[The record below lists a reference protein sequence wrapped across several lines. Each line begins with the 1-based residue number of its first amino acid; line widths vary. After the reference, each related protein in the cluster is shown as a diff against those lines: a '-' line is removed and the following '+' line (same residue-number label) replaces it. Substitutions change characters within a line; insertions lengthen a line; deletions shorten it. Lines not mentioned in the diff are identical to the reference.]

1 MKNARTGLILA
12 LLCACG
18 GGGTTSDATAT
29 GTVGATDA
37 TVGSTGGA
45 TTTGAAT
52 TTTASGS
59 ATGTGDAATT
69 TTTSGSTG
77 EPLTTGATT
86 AGTSDSST
94 GGSSTGS
101 SSTGETPGSTSTGGT
116 TGGGDALAI
125 SFGDILLY
133 SNCQPIVSPD
143 PIIGQ
148 WTVVFDNTAGAAEA
162 TADLLGAALIL
173 DPDGVPSEHPLM
185 VAPTGSGPV
194 PAGQI
199 VMQEQQKSKGLPIP
213 GCASCNKPYKLEL
226 VYLSAGVEVSAAHE
240 ATLDCVY

>member
-1 MKNARTGLILA
+1 MMNARTGLVLA

-29 GTVGATDA
+29 GTAGATDA
-37 TVGSTGGA
+37 TVGTTGGA
-45 TTTGAAT
+45 TTTSTAS
-52 TTTASGS
+52 TTASGS
-59 ATGTGDAATT
+59 ATGTGDAT

-77 EPLTTGATT
+77 EPLTSGATT
-86 AGTSDSST
+86 AGSSDSST
-94 GGSSTGS
+94 GTSTGGGS
-101 SSTGETPGSTSTGGT
+101 GSTSTGGT

-125 SFGDILLY
+125 SFGDVLLY
-133 SNCQPIVSPD
+133 SNCQPIVDPD

-148 WTVVFDNTAGAAEA
+148 WTVVFDNTAGVAEA
-162 TADLLGAALIL
+162 TADLVGAALIL

-213 GCASCNKPYKLEL
+213 GCASCNKPYRLEL